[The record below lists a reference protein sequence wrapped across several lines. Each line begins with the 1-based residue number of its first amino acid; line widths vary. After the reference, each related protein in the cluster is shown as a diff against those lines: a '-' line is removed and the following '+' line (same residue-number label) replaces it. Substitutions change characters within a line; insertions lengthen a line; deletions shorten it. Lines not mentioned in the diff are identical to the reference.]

1 MGYSK
6 TYEIIWADI
15 DANRHLRHSA
25 YNDYAAQVRVSFF
38 KDFGFS
44 VEKLAKL
51 MIGPILFSEYTKFL
65 REVGMND
72 SITGDIKVASMRKDA
87 SRWKIVHQIFRS
99 DGVLSAVITVEGAW
113 MDLNT
118 RKLTIPPPEIRD
130 MIEHMPK
137 TDDFEFAPDKKAD

>member
-6 TYEIIWADI
+6 TYEIIWANI
-15 DANRHLRHSA
+15 DANRHLRHTA

-44 VEKLAKL
+44 VEKLARL
-51 MIGPILFSEYTKFL
+51 MIGPILFSEHTKFM

-72 SITGDIKVASMRKDA
+72 SITVDIRVASMRKDA
-87 SRWKIVHQIFRS
+87 SRWKIVHQVFRS
-99 DGVLSAVITVEGAW
+99 DGILSAVITVEGAW

-118 RKLTIPPPEIRD
+118 RKLTIPPPEILG
-130 MIEHMPK
+130 MIDSMPK
-137 TDDFEFAPDKKAD
+137 TEDFEFEAGKS